1 MKFAS
6 NMIAAAALSAVL
18 ASGSA
23 LAAPQEESFTALQ
36 GVDSVALTAVE
47 MDAVVGQLTVAE
59 LNAYIAAMP
68 ASPLK
73 TYLQSLMANPKYT
86 ALVNFIVA
94 RLTKLGF

>member
-36 GVDSVALTAVE
+36 GVDAVELSAVE
-47 MDAVVGQLTVAE
+47 MDAVVGQLTLAE
-59 LNAYIAAMP
+59 LNAFIAKMP

-73 TYLQSLMANPKYT
+73 TYLQRMIANPKN
-86 ALVNFIVA
+86 ARLVNGIVTL
-94 RLTKLGF
+94 LTKIGF

>member
-6 NMIAAAALSAVL
+6 NVIAAAALSVAL

-36 GVDSVALTAVE
+36 GVDSVEMSAAE
-47 MDAVVGQLTVAE
+47 MDAVVGQLTVAQ
-59 LNAYIAAMP
+59 LNAFIAKMP

-73 TYLQSLMANPKYT
+73 TYLQ
-86 ALVNFIVA
+86 
-94 RLTKLGF
+94 RLIAKHAKQ